1 MTNDEIADHYA
12 SGQEA
17 TRLIRSMHGRLE
29 FLRTQELVRRFL
41 PLPPARVL
49 DVGGA
54 TGIHARWLANDGYQV
69 HVVDIVDHHVESAA
83 SLPGVTAEVGDAR
96 KLASP
101 TGSIDAVLLLGP
113 LYHLTGAH
121 DRELALRECH
131 RVLRP
136 RGVIFAAAISRYL
149 GVMDPGSGEQLT
161 PEVFDSIRATITSG
175 DYDGRSGF
183 VSSHWHT
190 ADELRHEF
198 QMSGFRDV
206 EVFGIEG
213 PAWATLDAYGEEAF
227 EQHRDVTLECARLV
241 EQDPLLMHA
250 SAHLLAVGV
259 A

>member
-1 MTNDEIADHYA
+1 MTNDELDHHYA
-12 SGQEA
+12 SGHEA

-41 PLPPARVL
+41 PSPPARVL

-54 TGIHARWLANDGYQV
+54 TGIHAQWLANDEYQV
-69 HVVDIVDHHVESAA
+69 HVVDVVAHHVESAA

-96 KLASP
+96 KLTSP
-101 TGSIDAVLLLGP
+101 TDSIDAVLILGP
-113 LYHLTGAH
+113 LYHLTEAR

-136 RGVIFAAAISRYL
+136 GGVVFAAAISRYL
-149 GVMDPGSGEQLT
+149 MVMDPGTSEQLT
-161 PEVFDSIRATITSG
+161 PEAFDSIRATVTTG
-175 DYDGRSGF
+175 DCDGRSGF

-190 ADELRHEF
+190 ADELRHEV
-198 QMSGFRDV
+198 QSSGFRDV

-213 PAWATLDAYGEEAF
+213 PAWATLDALGEEAF
-227 EQHRDVTLECARLV
+227 EKRRDATLHCARLV

-259 A
+259 V